1 MFHDPDGHEVRFHTN
16 QHHTQTDPENVRV
29 IDDAVKT
36 AKRRA
41 ADLGER

>member
-1 MFHDPDGHEVRFHTN
+1 M
-16 QHHTQTDPENVRV
+16 QTDPENVRV

-36 AKRRA
+36 GKRSA